1 VTPTV
6 LIVEDDGVLAEN
18 IRAHLRC
25 GGWEVA
31 VSGSVGEALSA
42 LETVRPD
49 VVIAEDRLP
58 DKSGIDLIKA
68 ALAADPHIK
77 VVLITGEG
85 SIQVAVEA
93 AKAGAYDCLSK
104 PLVLAELKLLL
115 ERAWEAARAEKA
127 LAFYQLKQARGSGV
141 EALLGE
147 SPAIRRIKD
156 TIAQILEMEA
166 RVIDGDLPAVLI
178 TGETGTGKE
187 LVARALHFDGRR
199 RERPFVEVNCASIPA
214 NLLEAELFGHERG
227 AFTDAKE
234 RKVGLVESAEGGTLF
249 LDEIGEV
256 DFSTQAKL
264 LKLLEER
271 TVRRIGSVRE
281 RKVNV
286 RIISATNRDL
296 ERMVHEG
303 RFRADLFFRL
313 RIITLH
319 VPPLRERGRDVLLL
333 ARHFLRAQSER
344 YGRHGLAF
352 TEEAEHALLS
362 YRWPGNVRELKNTVA
377 QAVLLT
383 RGNLILPGDVVPYIQ
398 LRNDVGS
405 EPGRLASQI
414 GALRRGRDRL
424 DRATFEAML
433 EQTHW
438 NIAQAARLLGISRDT
453 LRYRVKKYGLRR
465 GARPDPSAVRS

>member
-1 VTPTV
+1 MTRTI
-6 LIVEDDGVLAEN
+6 LIVESDCALAES
-18 IRAHLRC
+18 IREYLAR

-31 VSGSVGEALSA
+31 VSASYAQALSA
-42 LETVRPD
+42 LEAVRPNI
-49 VVIAEDRLP
+49 VVADYRLP
-58 DKSGIDLIKA
+58 DKTGIDLIKA
-68 ALAADPHIK
+68 AVSMDPHIK

-93 AKAGAYDCLSK
+93 IKAGAYEYLSK
-104 PLVLAELKLLL
+104 PLVLAELKQLL
-115 ERAWEAARAEKA
+115 EHALDAARA
-127 LAFYQLKQARGSGV
+127 FYEQKQARGSGA

-147 SPAIRRIKD
+147 SPPIRHIKD
-156 TIAQILEMEA
+156 TIAQIMEMEA

-199 RERPFVEVNCASIPA
+199 RDRPFVEVNCASIPA
-214 NLLEAELFGHERG
+214 SLLEAELFGHERG

-256 DFSTQAKL
+256 DLGIQAKL

-271 TVRRIGSVRE
+271 AVRRIGSVHE

-319 VPPLRERGRDVLLL
+319 MPRLRERGSDVLLL
-333 ARHFLRAQSER
+333 ARHFLRVQSDR
-344 YGRHGLAF
+344 YGRRGLAF
-352 TEEAEHALLS
+352 GGAAERALLA
-362 YRWPGNVRELKNTVA
+362 YHWPGNVRELRNMVA

-383 RGNLILPGDVVPYIQ
+383 PGNVILPANITPCLQ
-398 LRNDVGS
+398 LRDFVGMD
-405 EPGRLASQI
+405 PGGPSSPI
-414 GALRRGRDRL
+414 GAHSRRDGRL
-424 DRATFEAML
+424 DRATFEATL
-433 EQTHW
+433 EQTDW

-453 LRYRVKKYGLRR
+453 LRYRVKKYGLTR
-465 GARPDPSAVRS
+465 GSRPDQAPCAVEEP